1 MPPRRHHEQE
11 GYNIRAGELPQIVQL
26 LLNAGAKVRKYNQN
40 SHTPLQTACMTA
52 NANILVIKSLIAAG
66 SDMSCRGN
74 LIPTHSPLADMDIQL
89 IHYAANAGNI
99 EIVQLLVDAGVDL
112 EVKTRAGMRP
122 LDLAV
127 LHMRRDLVE
136 MLVAA
141 GADVSTK
148 IPVGPAPPAL
158 LDPFEVVAPTA
169 TWEQYKEWLRLRG
182 WRTWWRGLGMWW
194 NLGKGPGKT
203 RKRIGQA
210 KDFQRYG

>member
-1 MPPRRHHEQE
+1 
-11 GYNIRAGELPQIVQL
+11 
-26 LLNAGAKVRKYNQN
+26 
-40 SHTPLQTACMTA
+40 
-52 NANILVIKSLIAAG
+52 
-66 SDMSCRGN
+66 MSCRGN
-74 LIPTHSPLADMDIQL
+74 LIPTHSPAGDVDIQL

-99 EIVQLLVDAGVDL
+99 EIVQLLLDTGVDL

-141 GADVSTK
+141 GADVTR
-148 IPVGPAPPAL
+148 VGFGSAP
-158 LDPFEVVAPTA
+158 LDPFEVVAPTS

-182 WRTWWRGLGMWW
+182 LRTRSRGLDLWW
-194 NLGKGPGKT
+194 NLGKGPEKT

-210 KDFQRYG
+210 KDST